1 MTDAGWTAGKDVKEI
16 GWYWWR
22 LHPHRMKVVEV
33 VQDYEGG
40 PLRSYVNGMWIY
52 LEQSGAEWL
61 GPLSPDDKAQGR
73 VEGLRE
79 AAIICRERGKPH
91 DIQWWMTASKKE
103 VSAQTAI
110 DCAELIEQ
118 AAQDEKEVGDAN
130 TKG

>member
-1 MTDAGWTAGKDVKEI
+1 MTEAGWPAGKDVKEI

-73 VEGLRE
+73 VDGLRE
-79 AAIICRERGKPH
+79 CLDMLEGEIARDRDSGVLESLRQRMEAKLEECK
-91 DIQWWMTASKKE
+91 
-103 VSAQTAI
+103 
-110 DCAELIEQ
+110 
-118 AAQDEKEVGDAN
+118 
-130 TKG
+130 